1 MEMAFRM
8 QFSVPDAF
16 DVTKESKATQEL
28 YGDSLYGKGCLIA
41 RGLVERGVRV
51 VQLSHSISGYD
62 IAWDTGHG
70 DIKGGHAALARASDQ
85 GIAALLKD
93 LKVRGLLE
101 DTLVVWGGEFGRAPT
116 SEGAKGRDHDHY
128 GYTIWMAGGGVKSGF
143 SYGATDQ
150 FGCSAVENRMHVHDL
165 HATILHLMGLDH
177 TKLTYRYSGRDY
189 RLTDVHGE
197 VIHDLFA

>member
-16 DVTKESKATQEL
+16 CLTKESKATQEL
-28 YGDSLYGKGCLIA
+28 YGDSHYGKGCLIA
-41 RGLVERGVRV
+41 RRLVSVGFVWFSF
-51 VQLSHSISGYD
+51 SHSISGYD

-70 DIKGGHAALARASDQ
+70 DIKGGHADLARASDQ
-85 GIAALLKD
+85 GIAASLKD
-93 LKVRGLLE
+93 LKSRGLLE
-101 DTLVVWGGEFGRAPT
+101 DTLVVTGWGVRRAPT
-116 SEGAKGRDHDHY
+116 SEGVMAGIDHY

-143 SYGATDQ
+143 SYGATDE
-150 FGCSAVENRMHVHDL
+150 FGCSAVENRMHVDM

-189 RLTDVHGE
+189 RLTGVHGQ